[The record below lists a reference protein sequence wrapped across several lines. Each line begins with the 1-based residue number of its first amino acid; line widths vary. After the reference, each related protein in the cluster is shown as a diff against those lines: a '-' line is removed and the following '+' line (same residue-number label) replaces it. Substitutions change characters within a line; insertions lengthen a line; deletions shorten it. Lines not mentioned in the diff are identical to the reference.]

1 MYYMRDESIFNKI
14 NKIIRD
20 KINYFMIQLK
30 ITAIQKEI
38 KPKSNRWQDIIKIR
52 AEINELER
60 KKTQKESMNIRA
72 GSLKR

>member
-1 MYYMRDESIFNKI
+1 MRDESIFNKI

-60 KKTQKESMNIRA
+60 KKT
-72 GSLKR
+72 